1 MDLKNRKL
9 QKYVSLSI
17 GILAYFM
24 LGIVFTFNAYAIA
37 LKHAFNYTQT
47 ELEYIASSGDLGFCF
62 SFPAGI
68 VFDLFGPRVSCI
80 ISLVLTAL
88 GFGLMSTATN
98 FRIFFTS
105 KSWLFCA
112 FYFMASVGTQFIYTA
127 SGVVNCKNF
136 DRKHTGKILGL
147 LQAVFGISPAIF
159 SALYGGLFVQG
170 HIEDA
175 ENQKLAEFL
184 LMLAVLSVCI
194 NTFGVVMLETLPE
207 VTAAYDIGQL
217 ELIDTNENKIAER
230 NTLQNVTLY
239 NRSDEMNETTP
250 IAGKKISNQPIVEE
264 MKWWQIS
271 KTPQFYSILFI
282 CIITGGTGGTLTNNI
297 TTLVKSAQVHINAI
311 AFTVTIPILASIG
324 RLIGGAVQ
332 DYISQKWPDIPKS
345 STLLFPVTLTCIS
358 QIVLVFFNQCFAGL
372 MSASAM
378 AVMAF
383 AFFYVQVYTITVD
396 LFGMKYFAQNTGLM
410 TVGHAVGM
418 VLFQKLFALNYET
431 YSPPGS
437 QTCYG
442 ELCTQWFFV
451 LTSIL
456 CFFAI
461 VLNFCLMKIERDKR
475 LQYEEESQDS

>member
-1 MDLKNRKL
+1 MDLKNRKD

-17 GILAYFM
+17 GLLAHFM
-24 LGIVFTFNAYAIA
+24 SGIVFAFNAYAIA
-37 LKHAFNYTQT
+37 LKQTFNYTQT
-47 ELEYIASSGDLGFCF
+47 ELEYIASSGDLGLCF

-68 VFDLFGPRVSCI
+68 VFDHFGPRVSSI
-80 ISLVLTAL
+80 FSLVLSGL
-88 GFGLMSTATN
+88 GFGLLSAATN

-105 KSWLFCA
+105 KSWLLCV
-112 FYFMASVGTQFIYTA
+112 FYFMASVGTRFIYTA
-127 SGVVNCKNF
+127 SAVVNCKNF
-136 DRKHTGKILGL
+136 DRKHIGKILGL

-159 SALYGGLFVQG
+159 SALYEGVFVQG

-184 LMLAVLSVCI
+184 LMLAVLSACI
-194 NTFGVVMLETLPE
+194 NTFGVVMLKTLPD
-207 VTAAYDIGQL
+207 VTAEHNIAL
-217 ELIDTNENKIAER
+217 SELPNINENELAGRK
-230 NTLQNVTLY
+230 TLENVTLY

-271 KTPQFYSILFI
+271 KTPPFYSILFI

-297 TTLVKSAQVHINAI
+297 TTVAKSAQVHINAI

-345 STLLFPVTLTCIS
+345 STLLFPVTLMCIS

-378 AVMAF
+378 AAVAF
-383 AFFYVQVYTITVD
+383 AFFYVQVTIIIVD
-396 LFGMKYFAQNTGLM
+396 LFGMKYFAQNLGFM
-410 TVGHAVGM
+410 MVGHGIGIF
-418 VLFQKLFALNYET
+418 LFQKLFALNYET

-442 ELCTQWFFV
+442 ELCMRWFFV

-461 VLNFCLMKIERDKR
+461 VLNFCLVKIERDKR
-475 LQYEEESQDS
+475 LQHEELQYA